1 MTTIAYRDAQL
12 ADATAID
19 ALFRASFSETFAH
32 LYDPADLA
40 AFFAQFSSEAW
51 RDELADPDFAFRL
64 AEEGAG
70 LAGYAKISSLS
81 LPVEPAGPAL
91 ELRQLYVAT
100 PWHGAGIAP
109 VLMDWVLAQ
118 AHARGARALYLTV
131 FTGNVRARRFYAR
144 YGFEE
149 VGPYAFMVG
158 NQADEDL
165 IMRRSLAR

>member
-1 MTTIAYRDAQL
+1 MIAYRDATL
-12 ADATAID
+12 ADAPAID

-40 AFFAQFSSEAW
+40 AFFAQFSPEAW
-51 RDELADPDFAFRL
+51 QSELADPDFAFRL
-64 AEEGAG
+64 AEEGER

-81 LPVEPAGPAL
+81 LPVEPAGAAA
-91 ELRQLYVAT
+91 ELRQLYVAA

-109 VLMDWVLAQ
+109 ALMDWVFAQ
-118 AHARGARALYLTV
+118 AGARGATELYLTV
-131 FTGNVRARRFYAR
+131 FTGNARARRFYAR

-149 VGPYAFMVG
+149 FGPYAFMVG

>member
-1 MTTIAYRDAQL
+1 MIGCRDAVME
-12 ADATAID
+12 DAPAID
-19 ALFRASFSETFAH
+19 ALFRASFIETFAQ

-40 AFFAQFSSEAW
+40 AFFAKFTPAAW
-51 RDELADPDFAFRL
+51 QGELADPDFAFRL
-64 AEEGAG
+64 AEEGTR

-81 LPVEPAGPAL
+81 LPVEPAGPAA

-118 AHARGARALYLTV
+118 AHARGARELYLTV

-158 NQADEDL
+158 SQADEDL
-165 IMRRSLAR
+165 IMRLNLAG

>member
-1 MTTIAYRDAQL
+1 MIAYRDAVL

-19 ALFRASFSETFAH
+19 ALFRASFVETFAH

-40 AFFAQFSSEAW
+40 AFFAKFSPEAW
-51 RDELADPDFAFRL
+51 QSELADRDFAFRL
-64 AEEGAG
+64 AEEGMR
-70 LAGYAKISSLS
+70 LAGFAKISSVS
-81 LPVEPAGPAL
+81 LPVEAAGTAL

-118 AHARGARALYLTV
+118 ARGRGARALYLTV

>member
-1 MTTIAYRDAQL
+1 MIAYRDAVL
-12 ADATAID
+12 TDAPAID
-19 ALFRASFSETFAH
+19 ALFRASFIETFAH

-40 AFFAQFSSEAW
+40 AFFAKFSPEAW
-51 RDELADPDFAFRL
+51 QDELADPDFAFRL
-64 AEEGAG
+64 AEDRSR
-70 LAGYAKISSLS
+70 LAGYAKVSSVS
-81 LPVEPAGPAL
+81 LPVEAAEAAL
-91 ELRQLYVAT
+91 ELRQLYVAMH
-100 PWHGAGIAP
+100 WHGAGIAP

-118 AHARGARALYLTV
+118 ASGRGARALYLTV

-165 IMRRSLAR
+165 IMRLAL